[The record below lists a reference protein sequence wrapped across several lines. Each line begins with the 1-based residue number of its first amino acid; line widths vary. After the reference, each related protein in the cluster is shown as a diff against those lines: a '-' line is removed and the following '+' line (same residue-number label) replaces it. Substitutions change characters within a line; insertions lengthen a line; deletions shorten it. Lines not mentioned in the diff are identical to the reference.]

1 MIAGMQRSTLD
12 RFVLERRL
20 DEAAVAVALD
30 VSGARPGAAAWR
42 AFLIRVLDGAGIA
55 ALGAG
60 AIFFVAANWQDY
72 GVLGRFALL
81 QVALLAATGLALWR
95 PPPAALGQAAV
106 TLAVLFAGALLALF
120 GQTYQTGADVYEL
133 FFIWAALAF
142 PFALAS
148 ASAPVWATWW
158 VVLNVGMALY
168 CGLQDAT
175 LARLAWSGRLGIER
189 PLLLFLACLLNLG
202 GAILFDH
209 LGRARWLVRTLATLG
224 FLFGTAA
231 CFVALFGGS
240 GSRGDMSGQDGLV
253 VLLFAATCGGIA
265 YESLRRRRDVFPM
278 ALVFGAWIAIS
289 TAFLVKQ
296 MQFKDFGNVLVL
308 AAWLIA
314 TSGAAGFVLMK
325 WVREWRAT

>member
-1 MIAGMQRSTLD
+1 MKRSVLD
-12 RFVLERRL
+12 RLVLEQRL
-20 DEAAVAVALD
+20 NEPTAAMALD
-30 VSGARPGAAAWR
+30 LSGARPDAAAWR
-42 AFLIRVLDGAGIA
+42 GFLIRLLNGAGIA

-81 QVALLAATGLALWR
+81 QVALLAAAGLALWR
-95 PPPAALGQAAV
+95 PPPHALGQGAV
-106 TLAVLFAGALLALF
+106 TLAVLFSGALLALF

-148 ASAPVWATWW
+148 ASAAVWATWW

-168 CGLQDAT
+168 CGLQET
-175 LARLAWSGRLGIER
+175 SIARLLLAARLGIER
-189 PLLLFLACLLNLG
+189 PMLLFFACLVNLG
-202 GAILFDH
+202 GAVLFDH
-209 LGRARWLVRTLATLG
+209 LGRARWLVRVLATFG
-224 FLFGTAA
+224 FIFGTVA
-231 CFVALFGGS
+231 CVMAIIEMSRQNALAI
-240 GSRGDMSGQDGLV
+240 
-253 VLLFAATCGGIA
+253 LLFAAACGGIA
-265 YESLRRRRDVFPM
+265 FETLRGKRDVYPM

-289 TAFLVKQ
+289 TAFLIKQ

>member
-1 MIAGMQRSTLD
+1 MKRSVLD
-12 RFVLERRL
+12 RLVLEQRL
-20 DEAAVAVALD
+20 NEPTAAMALD
-30 VSGARPGAAAWR
+30 LSGARPDAAAWR
-42 AFLIRVLDGAGIA
+42 AFLARLLNGAGIA
-55 ALGAG
+55 ALGSG

-72 GVLGRFALL
+72 GILGRFALL
-81 QVALLAATGLALWR
+81 QVALAAAVGLALWR
-95 PPPAALGQAAV
+95 PPPHALGQGAV
-106 TLAVLFAGALLALF
+106 TLAVLLSGGLLALF

-148 ASAPVWATWW
+148 ASAAVWATWW

-168 CGLQDAT
+168 CGLQDASF
-175 LARLAWSGRLGIER
+175 ARSLFATRLGIER
-189 PLLLFLACLLNLG
+189 PMLLLFACLINLG
-202 GAILFDH
+202 GAVLFDH
-209 LGRARWLVRTLATLG
+209 LGRARWLVRVLATFG
-224 FLFGTAA
+224 FVFGTVACLMAIFEMSRQNALAILLFG
-231 CFVALFGGS
+231 
-240 GSRGDMSGQDGLV
+240 
-253 VLLFAATCGGIA
+253 ATCGAIA
-265 YESLRRRRDVFPM
+265 FESLRRKRDVYPM

-289 TAFLVKQ
+289 TAFLIKQ

>member
-1 MIAGMQRSTLD
+1 MKRSVLD
-12 RFVLERRL
+12 RLVLEQRL
-20 DEAAVAVALD
+20 NEPTAAMALD
-30 VSGARPGAAAWR
+30 LSGARPDAAAWR
-42 AFLIRVLDGAGIA
+42 SFLVRLLNGAGIA

-81 QVALLAATGLALWR
+81 QVALLAAVGLALWR
-95 PPPAALGQAAV
+95 PPPHALGQGAV
-106 TLAVLFAGALLALF
+106 TMAVLLSGGLLALF

-148 ASAPVWATWW
+148 ASAAVWATWW

-168 CGLQDAT
+168 CGLQDAS
-175 LARLAWSGRLGIER
+175 LARLLFATRLGIER
-189 PLLLFLACLLNLG
+189 PMLLLFACLINLG
-202 GAILFDH
+202 GAVLFDH
-209 LGRARWLVRTLATLG
+209 LGRARWLVRVLATFG
-224 FLFGTAA
+224 FIFGTVA
-231 CFVALFGGS
+231 CVMAIVEMSRQNALAI
-240 GSRGDMSGQDGLV
+240 
-253 VLLFAATCGGIA
+253 LLFAAACGAIA
-265 YESLRRRRDVFPM
+265 FESLRRKRDVFPM

-289 TAFLVKQ
+289 TAFLIKQ